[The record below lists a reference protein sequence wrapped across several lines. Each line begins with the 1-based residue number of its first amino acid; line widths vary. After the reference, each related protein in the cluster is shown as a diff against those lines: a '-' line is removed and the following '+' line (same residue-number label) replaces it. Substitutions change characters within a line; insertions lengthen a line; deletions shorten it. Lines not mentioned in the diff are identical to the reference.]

1 MFKWRV
7 VSRSNVN
14 GKIYTFQKDFD
25 DYDSYREFLDENP
38 TYLSHAHLGDWWSPW
53 AQWDPLLSDYQESPD
68 NGVNR
73 HLPAWVSLDKY
84 MKRLDDK
91 RELEDEKTEKRE
103 SLASGKAFLM
113 SYIDKNPDD
122 QEAKDDLAKIDTE
135 IKSLA

>member
-1 MFKWRV
+1 M
-7 VSRSNVN
+7 
-14 GKIYTFQKDFD
+14 
-25 DYDSYREFLDENP
+25 
-38 TYLSHAHLGDWWSPW
+38 
-53 AQWDPLLSDYQESPD
+53 
-68 NGVNR
+68 
-73 HLPAWVSLDKY
+73 SLDKY

-122 QEAKDDLAKIDTE
+122 KEAKEDLAKIDTE